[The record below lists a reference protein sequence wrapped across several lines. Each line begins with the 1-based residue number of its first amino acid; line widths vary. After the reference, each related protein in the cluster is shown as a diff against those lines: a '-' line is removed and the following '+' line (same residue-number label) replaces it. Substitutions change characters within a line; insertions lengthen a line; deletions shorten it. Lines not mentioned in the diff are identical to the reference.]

1 MKSIK
6 KKNFSWNWLH
16 EFKQIVFWQKKI
28 TLGYLRKN
36 LQITI
41 VLEEKNFYSQ
51 NVFTNI
57 ISIYVVVGRLKFELT
72 KKFLLFVSKIF

>member
-1 MKSIK
+1 MSSCLSSGINKINENSIK

-16 EFKQIVFWQKKI
+16 EFKQIVFWQKI

-41 VLEEKNFYSQ
+41 ILEEKNF
-51 NVFTNI
+51 NTENI
-57 ISIYVVVGRLKFELT
+57 YEYY
-72 KKFLLFVSKIF
+72 

>member
-1 MKSIK
+1 MKLIARIQTDCI
-6 KKNFSWNWLH
+6 LT
-16 EFKQIVFWQKKI
+16 KKI

-41 VLEEKNFYSQ
+41 ILEEKNFYSQ